1 MAGSEI
7 GSLAAPET
15 LGASVAA
22 GAFFG
27 GVFGAASG
35 LYNQLTGH
43 KDAKTYTYDGQTFEY
58 TDENDFNRKIKP
70 LSVIHDQKMKAEKV
84 AKRVKELTE
93 NEERERLYA
102 RGNVKQLRSRLKDL
116 GIKGFSNK
124 NKALLVERLQLYGD
138 AWFLTHTHLFYW

>member
-1 MAGSEI
+1 
-7 GSLAAPET
+7 
-15 LGASVAA
+15 
-22 GAFFG
+22 
-27 GVFGAASG
+27 
-35 LYNQLTGH
+35 
-43 KDAKTYTYDGQTFEY
+43 
-58 TDENDFNRKIKP
+58 
-70 LSVIHDQKMKAEKV
+70 MKAEKV